1 MWVKK
6 MKQSKFI
13 IKWNDQSLE
22 GLFHQKHTDTKKN
35 RVYKH
40 NHYPVYKQI
49 CTETFYTVF

>member
-6 MKQSKFI
+6 MKLI
-13 IKWNDQSLE
+13 IPLDDEFALSLE